1 LPLVM
6 SSVSR
11 ATSSPVRDRGAE
23 RGRVTERSVD
33 LLIALDTLRRPV
45 II

>member
-1 LPLVM
+1 M

-11 ATSSPVRDRGAE
+11 ETSSPVKERGADS
-23 RGRVTERSVD
+23 GRVTERLVVD
-33 LLIALDTLRRPV
+33 LLIALDTLQRPV